1 MGGYFKDGTRLIVY
15 RVDLIIHC
23 FFSPKEGARQA
34 GRQRGEQGRSSV
46 CCDELR
52 LCVIINHPLLGLR

>member
-34 GRQRGEQGRSSV
+34 GRQAAWRTRQKFGV
-46 CCDELR
+46 L
-52 LCVIINHPLLGLR
+52 